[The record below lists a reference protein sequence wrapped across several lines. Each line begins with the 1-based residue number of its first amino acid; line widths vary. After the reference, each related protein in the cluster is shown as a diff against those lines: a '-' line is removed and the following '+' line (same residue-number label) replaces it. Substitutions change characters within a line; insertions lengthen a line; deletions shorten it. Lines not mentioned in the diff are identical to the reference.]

1 MRLLP
6 EVVWV
11 VNLLVVAENARGP
24 TVVEERGGIDEGGG
38 GGRER
43 EGRRGEERQNEGE
56 N

>member
-1 MRLLP
+1 
-6 EVVWV
+6 VVWV

-38 GGRER
+38 GRER